1 MSKEVE
7 KYLKKLSSPQKELSE
22 RLRFIIKSEFPE
34 IEEKMKYGVPYY
46 DNLFYI
52 VGLKTS
58 VNLGFSIKDL
68 TPDEIALF
76 QGTGKTTRH
85 LKYEKVEDINEEK
98 VRSLLHLVY
107 NKSRLPKSD

>member
-1 MSKEVE
+1 MSKEVD
-7 KYLKKLSSPQKELSE
+7 KYIRNLSSPQKELSE
-22 RLRFIIKSEFPE
+22 RLRSIIKSEFPE

-46 DNLFYI
+46 NNLFYI

-58 VNLGFSIKDL
+58 VNLGFSIKNL

-85 LKYEKVEDINEEK
+85 IKYEKLEEIHEEK
-98 VRSLLHLVY
+98 VKSLLHLVY
-107 NKSRLPKSD
+107 DKSTSPK